1 MSKYSVSD
9 EEFIKIVKESQS
21 YTDALRS
28 MGMAIAG
35 GNHASIRKRIKLLN
49 LDISH
54 FKGRNWSLGK
64 TFPNKQR
71 PIEDY
76 LSNKVEIQSNSLKLK
91 LFKLGMLE
99 NKCYI
104 CGLID
109 WQGQKISLELD
120 HINGQHH
127 DNTLTN
133 LRILCPNCH
142 SQTDTFRNVSRD
154 GRRKQ
159 REPRK
164 IKPILIDASVKVDK
178 EPIRIKRDKKHCK
191 CGKTINYRS
200 EFCKSCR
207 PVKQKID
214 WPAPEVLIERL
225 ATTNYLALGEEL
237 GVSDNAI
244 RKYLKGRGFTLPR
257 GWTNPRTVKP

>member
-1 MSKYSVSD
+1 MSRYSVSD

-21 YTDALRS
+21 YTDALRC

-54 FKGRNWSLGK
+54 FKGRNWNLGK

-76 LSNKVEIQSNSLKLK
+76 LSNKVEIQSNPLKLK

-104 CGLID
+104 CGIVD

-164 IKPILIDASVKVDK
+164 IQVLKNAPVKEKKELIRK
-178 EPIRIKRDKKHCK
+178 KRDKKYCK
-191 CGKTINYRS
+191 CGQVINYRS
-200 EFCKSCR
+200 DFCKACR
-207 PVKQKID
+207 PHTKKID
-214 WPAPEVLIERL
+214 WPSPEVLIERL
-225 ATTNYLALGEEL
+225 STTNYLALAAEL

-257 GWTNPRTVKP
+257 GWVNPRFQS